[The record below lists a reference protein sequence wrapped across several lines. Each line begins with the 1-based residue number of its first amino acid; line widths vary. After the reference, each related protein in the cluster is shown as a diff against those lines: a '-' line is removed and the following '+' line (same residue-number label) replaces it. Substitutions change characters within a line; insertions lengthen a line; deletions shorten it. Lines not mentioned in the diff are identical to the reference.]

1 MKESPEE
8 NFPSFSL
15 ERYRILVEEA
25 LDIIYET
32 DPEGNFTFVNRIASE
47 VLGYS
52 RKELLSMHYL
62 ELIREDYKQNVQQFY
77 RNQLASKEETSYL
90 EFPILTKKGKE
101 EWVGQKTRFH
111 YKGEVF
117 IGAISIVR
125 IRTNRYNFEKALK
138 QSEEKY
144 RGILERLQ
152 FGLIEVDLDERI
164 QYVNDAMCQ
173 MTGFSKEEML
183 GKIASELL
191 ASKETKAVL
200 DEHHQLREKNQGS
213 AYDAKINRKNGEPFY
228 AIISGAP
235 LYDLQGK
242 RTGSV
247 GVHVDVTQRR
257 KDELELR
264 RIQAEL
270 DKYTYALEELNRIT
284 SEFSLGPKEQLNQSF
299 RFISEYFGLPF
310 GFIAEFKEDNSTT
323 FIEVLS
329 SEILKQLNK
338 TYPLEQTISGSA
350 FLEEKLIAINDT
362 SGTAYEKLPSV
373 KKLDLKAC
381 IAMPVYMDGEKFG
394 SIFLG
399 SSEQTKDFSQ
409 YDLELFRLFTRYI
422 SYVLTAQKN
431 QNTLKS
437 RRESLLQSNEQ
448 LKSRQEFL
456 SAITRFVTKILDEED
471 LHSLAWEIVENVI
484 GEFDFVDCVI
494 YVVDEKK
501 QCLVQLA
508 ARGPKDKGNRKIKN
522 PIEIPFGKGIVGAV
536 AKRGKA
542 EIIKDT
548 ADDPRYFKDVGGFRS
563 EITVP
568 IYFENKII
576 GIIDSEHPEPNF
588 FTQEHLETLT
598 IIANL
603 TASKLKNAQLKLQKE
618 KSEKELIDRE
628 ALLRTVIQTALDAV
642 VTVNKE
648 GLVTGWNPQAET
660 IFGWKAKEVMGRPM
674 TENIIP
680 INYREAHDN
689 GMKNYLKTGHG
700 PVLNQRFEI
709 TAMHKSGREFPIEI
723 AIIPLKLGGRTT
735 FTAFI
740 RDITLQKNTR
750 EELEKNLQKERD
762 LSELKSR
769 FVSMTS
775 HEFRTPLTSIKQ
787 NVDLIEFALE
797 KKNPEIKPEFEKYF
811 ERISSEIGRVSSLMN
826 DMLLLGK
833 IEAGKVEVRLRP
845 MSIINLTKDIIS
857 KLSVGRE
864 DNRSVQLEIKGL
876 EREIH
881 ADQSLMDHI
890 LTNLLANSLK
900 YSEGKSNPELTI
912 NFENLSELQISIKD
926 FGIGIPE
933 KDQKDLFSSFF
944 RATNVKNIQ
953 GSGLGLSI
961 VKEFVNLHQGT
972 IEVKSEVNKG
982 SEFIVKIPT
991 LSTKSI

>member
-1 MKESPEE
+1 MKKSSEE
-8 NFPSFSL
+8 NFPSFSI
-15 ERYRILVEEA
+15 ERYRIMVEEA

-32 DPEGNFTFVNRIASE
+32 DIQGNFKFVNGVASE
-47 VLGYS
+47 ILGYS
-52 RKELLSMHYL
+52 RSELLNMHYL
-62 ELIREDYKQNVQQFY
+62 QLIPDENKQAVQQFY
-77 RNQLASKEETSYL
+77 RNQVDSKESNTYL
-90 EFPILTKKGKE
+90 EFPIITKEGKK
-101 EWVGQKTRFH
+101 EWVGQRTRMFFNNGELTGTMSITRIKT
-111 YKGEVF
+111 E
-117 IGAISIVR
+117 
-125 IRTNRYNFEKALK
+125 RYNYIKALK

-152 FGLIEVDLDERI
+152 FGLLEVDLDERI

-183 GKIASELL
+183 GNVASDLL

-200 DEHHQLREKNQGS
+200 DKHHQLREKNQGS
-213 AYDAKINRKNGEPFY
+213 AYDARINRKNGEPFY

-235 LYDLQGK
+235 LYNLQGK

-284 SEFSLGPKEQLNQSF
+284 SDFSLGPKEQLNQSF
-299 RFISEYFGLPF
+299 QFISEYFGLPF

-329 SEILKQLNK
+329 SEILNQLNK
-338 TYPLEQTISGSA
+338 TFPLEQTISGSA
-350 FLEEKLIAINDT
+350 FLQEKLIAINDT

-373 KKLDLKAC
+373 QMLGLKAC
-381 IAMPVYMDGEKFG
+381 IAMPVYMDGVKFG

-399 SSEQTKDFSQ
+399 SSDQTKDFTQ

-431 QNTLKS
+431 QDILKNQT
-437 RRESLLQSNEQ
+437 ESLVQTNEQ
-448 LKSRQEFL
+448 LQERQRFL
-456 SAITRFVTKILDEED
+456 SAINRFVTKILDEED
-471 LHSLAWEIVENVI
+471 LFSLAWEIVENVI
-484 GEFDFVDCVI
+484 SEFDFIDCVI
-494 YVVDEKK
+494 YVVDEEK

-508 ARGPKDKGNRKIKN
+508 AKGPKDKGNRKIKN

-536 AKRGKA
+536 AQNGKA

-548 ADDPRYFKDVGGFRS
+548 TLDSRYFQDVGGFRS

-568 IYFENKII
+568 IFFENKVI
-576 GIIDSEHPEPNF
+576 GIIDSEHTDPNF
-588 FTQEHLETLT
+588 FTQTHLETLT

-603 TASKLKNAQLKLQKE
+603 TASKLKNAQLRLQKE
-618 KSEKELIDRE
+618 KSERELKDRE
-628 ALLRTVIQTALDAV
+628 ALLRTVIQNALDAV

-648 GLVTGWNPQAET
+648 GLVTGWNPQAES
-660 IFGWKAKEVMGRPM
+660 IFGWKAKEVMGRLM

-680 INYREAHDN
+680 INYREAHTN

-723 AIIPLKLGGRTT
+723 AIIPLKVSREET

-740 RDITLQKNTR
+740 RDITLQKSAR
-750 EELEKNLQKERD
+750 EDLEKNLQKERD

-775 HEFRTPLTSIKQ
+775 HEFRTPLTTIKQ
-787 NVDLIEFALE
+787 NVDLIEFTIE
-797 KKNPEIKPEFEKYF
+797 KKSPEIRPEFDKYF
-811 ERISSEIGRVSSLMN
+811 ERITSEIGRVSSLMN

-833 IEAGKVEVRLRP
+833 IEAGKVNVTIR
-845 MSIINLTKDIIS
+845 SVNLLTLAKDIIS

-864 DNRSVQLEIKGL
+864 DQRTIQLEIKGL
-876 EREIH
+876 EREIY
-881 ADQSLMDHI
+881 ADLSLMDHI
-890 LTNLLANSLK
+890 LTNLLTNSLK
-900 YSEGKSNPELTI
+900 YSEGKPNPVLTL
-912 NFENLSELQISIKD
+912 NFENLSELKISVRD

-933 KDQKDLFSSFF
+933 KDQKSLFSSFY

-961 VKEFVNLHQGT
+961 VKEFVTMHQGT
-972 IEVKSEVNKG
+972 IELESEVNKG
-982 SEFIVKIPT
+982 SEFIIKIPT
-991 LSTKSI
+991 LKP